1 METRKPCRAQDSL
14 HYWFYRRTAMYS
26 CYLGRLKTGD
36 FIDSDSKL
44 SLPETSGQKSKYA
57 KLCAKRVDGAL
68 HQQM

>member
-1 METRKPCRAQDSL
+1 
-14 HYWFYRRTAMYS
+14 MYS

-44 SLPETSGQKSKYA
+44 SLPETSGQESKYA
-57 KLCAKRVDGAL
+57 KHCAKCVDGAL